1 MTAVVIQEGSTPRAN
16 TTQVQVQL
24 AAPDAQN
31 VLTVF
36 VDGTI
41 VDFSD
46 PLSQSKEFY
55 SKRDNLPLPKIT
67 YIVFNIS

>member
-1 MTAVVIQEGSTPRAN
+1 MTAVVIQEGLTPGAN

-24 AAPDAQN
+24 ATDSQN

-36 VDGTI
+36 VDGTT

-55 SKRDNLPLPKIT
+55 SKFPLLQKVNVSGTSIPH
-67 YIVFNIS
+67 